1 MRCLAG
7 FVSGNSLFHVEHR
20 CGFPVAMISK
30 SPDGFHLARNH
41 SMARHIMQSF
51 DIIVIG
57 GGHAGV
63 EAAAVAA
70 RMGARVALVSFDLDA
85 IGAMSCNP
93 AIGGLGKGHLVRE
106 VDACDGIIAR
116 AADAGAIHYRM
127 LNRSKGSAVQGPR
140 VQADRKRFKAE
151 VQRLMG
157 DQGDLTLIQGEAASL
172 RLSSGRIAG
181 IELGDGT
188 TLDAPAV
195 VLCTG
200 TFLGGTLFRGEERMT
215 GGRIGEATAQR
226 LAAQLR
232 GADLPMARL
241 KTGTP
246 PRLDGRSIDWAALA
260 EQPSDTEP
268 WQMSALPRSNGGPG
282 RVLPQIFCAITRT
295 NPRSHDVIRA
305 NLHRSPLFSGAIG
318 ALGPRYCPSIEDKIH
333 RFADRGGHQV
343 FLEPEGLD
351 TPLVYPNGIS
361 TSLPAD
367 VQLAMLRTMD
377 GLERVEM
384 AVPGYAVEYDHIDP
398 RALRPSLEL
407 RAIPGLYCAGQINGT
422 TGYEEAAAQGL
433 VAGMH
438 AAAAILGREPMP
450 LDRANSYLAVMI
462 DDLTL
467 HGVSEPYRMLTARAE
482 YRLRLR
488 ANNASTRLTPLAL
501 AAGCVSA
508 DRATWFARR
517 QDLHTLLDL
526 ALDQTASGTELV
538 QQGLPVRS
546 DTGRQSLK
554 EWLRFDGV
562 SLDAMRARIAPELLV
577 DTDLAEELAEDAAY
591 APYLARQD
599 AELRD
604 LRAGEAL
611 PLGDYFPF
619 AEIPG
624 LSREMVERLE
634 RARPATLAVAGRL
647 PGITPAALAALLV
660 HARRRAVASGLA
672 A

>member
-1 MRCLAG
+1 M
-7 FVSGNSLFHVEHR
+7 H
-20 CGFPVAMISK
+20 
-30 SPDGFHLARNH
+30 
-41 SMARHIMQSF
+41 SF

-70 RMGARVALVSFDLDA
+70 RMGARVALVTFDPTA

-106 VDACDGIIAR
+106 VDAFDGIIGR

-140 VQADRKRFKAE
+140 VQADRKRFKAA
-151 VQRLMG
+151 VQRMLG
-157 DQGDLTLIQGEAASL
+157 RQGDLTVVAGEAAAL
-172 RLSSGRIAG
+172 RLAG
-181 IELGDGT
+181 GKVAGLTLADGT
-188 TLDAPAV
+188 VLESSAV

-200 TFLGGTLFRGEERMT
+200 TFLGGTMFRGEERMT
-215 GGRIGEATAQR
+215 GGRIGEASAQR

-232 GADLPMARL
+232 QADLPMARL

-246 PRLDGRSIDWAALA
+246 PRLDGRTIDWARLD
-260 EQPSDTEP
+260 EQPSDAEP
-268 WQMSALPRSNGGPG
+268 WMMSAMGADEFGCRIN
-282 RVLPQIFCAITRT
+282 PQIFCAITRT

-318 ALGPRYCPSIEDKIH
+318 AQGPRYCPSIEDKIH
-333 RFADRGGHQV
+333 RFADRDGHQI

-351 TPLVYPNGIS
+351 SPLVYPNGVS

-367 VQLAMLRTMD
+367 VQLTMLRTME
-377 GLERVEM
+377 GLEQVDVV
-384 AVPGYAVEYDHIDP
+384 VPGYAVEYDHIDP
-398 RALRPSLEL
+398 RALRPTLEL

-433 VAGMH
+433 VAGLH
-438 AAAAILGREPMP
+438 AASAVLGREAPP
-450 LDRANSYLAVMI
+450 IDRANSYMAVMV

-501 AAGCVSA
+501 SAGCVGSA
-508 DRATWFARR
+508 RREWFAERTERR
-517 QDLHTLLDL
+517 AVLER
-526 ALDQTASGTELV
+526 ALERTVTGAELGTA
-538 QQGLPVRS
+538 GLPVRADS
-546 DTGRQSLK
+546 GRLPLR
-554 EWLRFDGV
+554 EWLRFGGV
-562 SLDAMRARIAPELLV
+562 
-577 DTDLAEELAEDAAY
+577 DLAAVTPWIDEIALGDAELAGEVAEDAAY

-599 AELRD
+599 SELRD
-604 LRAGEAL
+604 LRASEAL
-611 PLGDYFPF
+611 PLGDHFPY
-619 AEIPG
+619 ETIPG
-624 LSREMVERLE
+624 LSREMVERLV
-634 RARPATLAVAGRL
+634 RARPATLAAAGRVA
-647 PGITPAALAALLV
+647 GITPAALAALLV
-660 HARRRAVASGLA
+660 HARRQA

>member
-1 MRCLAG
+1 
-7 FVSGNSLFHVEHR
+7 
-20 CGFPVAMISK
+20 
-30 SPDGFHLARNH
+30 
-41 SMARHIMQSF
+41 MQQF

-70 RMGARVALVSFDLDA
+70 RMGARVALVSFDLAA

-106 VDACDGIIAR
+106 VDAFDGIIAR

-151 VQRLMG
+151 VQRLLAL
-157 DQGDLTLIQGEAASL
+157 QGDLTLVEGEAAAL
-172 RLSSGRIAG
+172 RFAGERVSG
-181 IELGDGT
+181 IELADGT
-188 TLDAPAV
+188 ALEAAVV

-200 TFLGGTLFRGEERMT
+200 TFLGGVLFRGEERLV
-215 GGRIGEATAQR
+215 GGRIGEASAQR

-232 GADLPMARL
+232 GAALPLARL

-246 PRLDGRSIDWAALA
+246 PRLDGRTIDWARLE
-260 EQPSDTEP
+260 EQPSDREP
-268 WQMSALPRSNGGPG
+268 WTMSSLTKARP
-282 RVLPQIFCAITRT
+282 LPQVFCAITRT
-295 NPRSHDVIRA
+295 NPASHDVIRA

-318 ALGPRYCPSIEDKIH
+318 ASGPRYCPSIEDKIH
-333 RFADRGGHQV
+333 RFADREGHQV

-351 TPLVYPNGIS
+351 THLVYPNGIS

-377 GLERVEM
+377 GLAQVEM
-384 AVPGYAVEYDHIDP
+384 VVPGYAVEYDHIDP
-398 RALRPSLEL
+398 RALRSSLEV
-407 RAIPGLYCAGQINGT
+407 RVMPGLYCAGQINGT

-433 VAGMH
+433 VAGMY
-438 AAAAILGREPMP
+438 AAAVVLSRAAPA
-450 LDRANSYLAVMI
+450 LDRANSYMAVMV

-488 ANNASTRLTPLAL
+488 ANNAGTRLTPLGL
-501 AAGCVSA
+501 EMGCIGTE
-508 DRATWFARR
+508 RASWFARR
-517 QDLHTLLDL
+517 EQAKAQYSQSLEATVSGHEL
-526 ALDQTASGTELV
+526 AAA
-538 QQGLPVRS
+538 GLPVRAEA
-546 DTGRQSLK
+546 GRLPLR
-554 EWLRFDGV
+554 EWLRFGGIG
-562 SLDAMRARIAPELLV
+562 LDALAPWLTSGLRS
-577 DTDLAEELAEDAAY
+577 DLDLAEELSEDAVY

-599 AELRD
+599 NELRD
-604 LRAGEAL
+604 LRAGEGL
-611 PLGDYFPF
+611 LLGDDFPYLG
-619 AEIPG
+619 IPG
-624 LSREMVERLE
+624 LSNEMIERLS
-634 RARPATLAVAGRL
+634 AVQPATLAAAGRV

-660 HARRRAVASGLA
+660 HARRRAA
-672 A
+672 